1 VDIVRLSGNGMA
13 SRGLFRSVRIT
24 LLLLVLFFVAMNSWL
39 TRLRS
44 TDWNESLWLVV
55 YPVNGDGSAA
65 TRNYID
71 SLNRDSFRAIESFL
85 GREAARYGVD
95 IREPVTIRL
104 APQPGEGPPS
114 PPTDGNT
121 LSVMLWSLQLRYW
134 AFANDTFEGPKPDVQ
149 MFVVYYDPQ
158 RHDRLQ
164 HSLGIQKGLIGV
176 VNAFAAREL
185 AQTNNVVI
193 AHEFLH
199 TLGASDKYHPAS
211 NQPLYPS
218 GYAEPQREPL
228 HPQRRAEIMG
238 GRIPLSEQRAEMPDS
253 LEQCMVGP
261 ETALEIRWPD

>member
-1 VDIVRLSGNGMA
+1 MA
-13 SRGLFRSVRIT
+13 SRGFFRSVRIT

-44 TDWNESLWLVV
+44 TDWNEALWLVV

-65 TRNYID
+65 TGNYID
-71 SLNRDSFRAIESFL
+71 TLERADFDAIEDFVA
-85 GREAARYGVD
+85 REAARYGVG

-104 APQPGEGPPS
+104 APSPGELPPL
-114 PPTDGNT
+114 PPPNGNT
-121 LSVMLWSLQLRYW
+121 LSVMLWSLKLRYW

-158 RHDRLQ
+158 QHDRLQ

-176 VNAFAAREL
+176 VNAFAAPNL
-185 AQTNNVVI
+185 ARTNNVVI

-199 TLGASDKYHPAS
+199 TLGATDKYHPET
-211 NQPLYPS
+211 NQPLYPI
-218 GYAEPQREPL
+218 GYAEPERQPL
-228 HPQRRAEIMG
+228 HPQRKAEIMG

-253 LEQCMVGP
+253 LRQSLIGP
-261 ETALEIRWPD
+261 ETALEIRWTD